1 MRKARDMTYEE
12 ALDYIH
18 SLYWRGKKSG
28 LEKTIELLDL
38 CGHPEQGLCCIH
50 IAGTNGKGST
60 AAMLESVC
68 RCSGLK
74 VGLYT
79 SPYIV
84 RYNERIQVNRQEIPD
99 KRLAELTEY
108 LAKLTEQMEVPPSE
122 FEFGTVLA
130 FLYFKEQRCD
140 LVILETGLGGTFDST
155 NVIEKPLLCIITALG
170 FDHTA
175 QLGTTMA
182 EIAKA
187 KAGIIKPGVPVVFYG
202 ENPEGEAVIR
212 SRCEV
217 LDAPL
222 HLPCFDGLTSEYV
235 GSVVQSQRFSYIKT
249 GKETERQPAE
259 ENEEQKSE
267 NCTEWEHM
275 ELSLPGL
282 YQQKNAAVVLE
293 AVEQLRRMGVVLPE
307 EAVRMGLR
315 TVSWQARLEVL
326 QKEPLLLVDGSH
338 NPQGMLATVESLK
351 QYFPERKLIF
361 LFGAMAD
368 KELDVMIPMF
378 LPLAKKVYLTAPSM
392 PRAMKPEELLTVC
405 KRFSEA
411 ETMPEFVVCP
421 KAEDALRLAERE
433 EKEEVIVAIGS
444 LYLVGE
450 IKQVSV

>member
-1 MRKARDMTYEE
+1 MTYRE
-12 ALDYIH
+12 ALEYIH

-28 LEKTIELLDL
+28 LEKTKELLDL
-38 CGHPEQGLCCIH
+38 CGHPERELRCIH

-60 AAMLESVC
+60 AAMLDAIC
-68 RCSGLK
+68 RQAGSK
-74 VGLYT
+74 TGLYT

-84 RYNERIQVNRQEIPD
+84 RYNERIQVRGEQISDET
-99 KRLAELTEY
+99 LARLTEY
-108 LAKLTEQMEVPPSE
+108 LAGLVEQMEVPPSE

-130 FLYFKEQRCD
+130 FLYFKEQQCD

-155 NVIEKPLLCIITALG
+155 NVIEHPLLCIITALG
-170 FDHTA
+170 LDHTA
-175 QLGTTMA
+175 QLGATMA
-182 EIAKA
+182 EIAEA

-202 ENPEGEAVIR
+202 DNEAGERVVKE
-212 SRCEV
+212 RCQA
-217 LDAPL
+217 LGSGL
-222 HLPCFDGLTSEYV
+222 TMPCFSELRSEYV
-235 GSVVQSQRFSYIKT
+235 GTVAECQRFSYK
-249 GKETERQPAE
+249 AW
-259 ENEEQKSE
+259 EQI
-267 NCTEWEHM
+267 

-293 AVEQLRRMGVVLPE
+293 AVEQLRKLGIALSD
-307 EAVRMGLR
+307 EAVREGLR
-315 TVSWQARLEVL
+315 TVRWQARLEVL
-326 QKEPLLLVDGSH
+326 REEPLLLADGSH
-338 NPQGMLATVESLK
+338 NPQGMQATVESLK

-405 KRFSEA
+405 KRFCET

-421 KAEDALRLAERE
+421 KAEDALHLAERE